1 MKAVKRWSN
10 FKTKFNKNLVNK
22 VKKAKTTYYDYT
34 ISPAIR
40 QSLLHWEIEIIK
52 GDLLS

>member
-1 MKAVKRWSN
+1 M
-10 FKTKFNKNLVNK
+10 
-22 VKKAKTTYYDYT
+22 TTYYDYT
-34 ISPAIR
+34 VSPAIR